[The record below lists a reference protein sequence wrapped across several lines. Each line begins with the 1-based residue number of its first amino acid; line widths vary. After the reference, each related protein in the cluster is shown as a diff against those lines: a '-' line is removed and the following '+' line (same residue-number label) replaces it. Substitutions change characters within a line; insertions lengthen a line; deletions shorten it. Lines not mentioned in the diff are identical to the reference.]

1 MVSPSMTFVT
11 TPTDVRSDVSWI
23 HGKLV
28 PTVSGADG
36 VGVAVLRG
44 AVVGVAD
51 GGVFVAAPCEPLA
64 TDAVG
69 ISDRAFVAC
78 IVVLV

>member
-1 MVSPSMTFVT
+1 
-11 TPTDVRSDVSWI
+11 
-23 HGKLV
+23 
-28 PTVSGADG
+28 VSGADG

-51 GGVFVAAPCEPLA
+51 GGVFVAVPCEPLA

-69 ISDRAFVAC
+69 ISDAAFVA
-78 IVVLV
+78 

>member
-1 MVSPSMTFVT
+1 MTFVT
-11 TPTDVRSDVSWI
+11 TPTDVLAAVSWI

-28 PTVSGADG
+28 PIVSGTDG
-36 VGVAVLRG
+36 IGVAVLRG

-51 GGVFVAAPCEPLA
+51 ACTLVAVPCAPPA

-69 ISDRAFVAC
+69 TSDGAFVA
-78 IVVLV
+78 

>member
-1 MVSPSMTFVT
+1 MTFIT
-11 TPTDVRSDVSWI
+11 TPTDVRSRVSWI

-51 GGVFVAAPCEPLA
+51 GGVFVAAPFEPVVV
-64 TDAVG
+64 DAVG
-69 ISDRAFVAC
+69 SSDGAFVA
-78 IVVLV
+78 